1 MGIPE
6 KRLTCIFLSNA
17 SLTFAN
23 GFVDVEFKKAKTD
36 TSAVDIE
43 AV

>member
-1 MGIPE
+1 MGILE
-6 KRLTCIFLSNA
+6 KKLTCIFLSSA

-23 GFVDVEFKKAKTD
+23 GFVDVEFKKAKTG